1 MVDRWTDGIRRPPA
15 SFLIPT
21 YLKWIILPL
30 ALPFTTPLILGIER
44 HRIFWGPVILFDNG
58 YEYEPIGYFYLYVDN
73 LVLGSCWGLLTG
85 YTRDLYCKP
94 PPQSLQFMVK
104 NKLLFASLLA
114 TRVLRRTVAAGL
126 FFEAVERQAELF
138 ISDSVSRKQLIIL
151 IELKLWYS
159 SNYKYIAGLDNP
171 RDNAIISACVLGGF
185 LVGSKITQMF
195 HWSITPRRR
204 QSGDK

>member
-15 SFLIPT
+15 SFHIPT

-30 ALPFTTPLILGIER
+30 ALPFTTPLIWGIER
-44 HRIFWGPVILFDNG
+44 HKIFWRPVILFDNG

-73 LVLGSCWGLLTG
+73 LFLGGLLTG
-85 YTRDLYCKP
+85 YTRGLFFKP

-104 NKLLFASLLA
+104 NRLLFASLLA

-138 ISDSVSRKQLIIL
+138 LADSNLSYGTQATT
-151 IELKLWYS
+151 S
-159 SNYKYIAGLDNP
+159 TFAGLGALAMVFKVANNP
-171 RDNAIISACVLGGF
+171 RDNAIISACVLGGY
-185 LVGSKITQMF
+185 LVGSKIAQMF
-195 HWSITPRRR
+195 HRSITPRRR
-204 QSGDK
+204 QSGDE